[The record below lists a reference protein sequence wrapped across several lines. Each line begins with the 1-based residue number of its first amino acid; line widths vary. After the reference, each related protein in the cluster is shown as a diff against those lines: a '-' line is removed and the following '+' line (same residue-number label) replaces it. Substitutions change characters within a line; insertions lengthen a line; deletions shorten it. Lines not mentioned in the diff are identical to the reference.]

1 MNIKHLDILRVT
13 HTHTDCL
20 DVVKLYEDGM
30 TQFFPYTWP
39 HIYLVNKEFPSSM
52 GSKFHLYNEAESY
65 PSRWLSFLK
74 AIKTEYIFLDHE
86 DMFLYEQCDSNAMS
100 RVIGSFIANDGD
112 YLRFIKSD
120 QSNYFLVEG
129 SKDLYKLKNSSKWI
143 FSIQPSIWKRKAL
156 IDVLEKNP
164 DVDVW
169 QLEVKSQKVVKKLN
183 IQSYFTHRNGVKRG
197 LHHFDS
203 EIYPYVATAI
213 GKGKWNLTE
222 YGEKLFPLFIKF
234 KLDPSVRG
242 WF

>member
-1 MNIKHLDILRVT
+1 MNINNLDILRVT

-20 DVVKLYEDGM
+20 DVVGLYEDGM
-30 TQFFPYTWP
+30 TQFFPYKWP
-39 HIYLVNKEFPSSM
+39 HVYLVNKEFPSSM
-52 GSKFHLYNEAESY
+52 GSKFHLYDEVESY
-65 PSRWLSFLK
+65 PTRWLSFLK
-74 AIKTEYIFLDHE
+74 TIKTEYIFLDHE
-86 DMFLYEQCDSNAMS
+86 DMFLYEQCDSNSMS
-100 RVIGSFIANDGD
+100 RVIDGFIENHGD
-112 YLRFIKSD
+112 YLRLIKSD

-129 SKDLYKLKNSSKWI
+129 SQDLYKLKNSSKWI
-143 FSIQPSIWKRKAL
+143 FSIQPSIWKRQAL

-164 DVDVW
+164 DVNVW
-169 QLEVKSQKVVKKLN
+169 QLEVKSQKVMKNLN
-183 IQSYFTHRNGVKRG
+183 IQSYFSHRNGAKRG